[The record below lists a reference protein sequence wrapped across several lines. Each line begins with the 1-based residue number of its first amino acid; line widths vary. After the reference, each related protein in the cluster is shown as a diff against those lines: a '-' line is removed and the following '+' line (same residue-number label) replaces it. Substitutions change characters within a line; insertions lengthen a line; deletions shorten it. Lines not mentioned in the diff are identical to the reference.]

1 MSLDLL
7 ITPDISLETLGR
19 ALGAVP
25 IERPSLVALVVPLHE
40 AQALALQ
47 FRDGDGLPT
56 GVDLPA
62 YASVLSRGGWPVGL
76 VHQGPDGDRWETW
89 SGGAKTLVLGG
100 EDALFLPF
108 DDEGFPDMQAAPVRA
123 ADGPPE
129 GWRPWRSCLDLGMT
143 ALHSCRF
150 RPVLWSVQRAIRGES
165 GDARALVLAEDGEIL
180 SPPQEVSW
188 PGHFAR

>member
-19 ALGAVP
+19 ALAAVP
-25 IERPSLVALVVPLHE
+25 IDRPSLVALVVPLHE

-47 FRDGDGLPT
+47 LRDGDGQPA
-56 GVDLPA
+56 GVDLSA

-76 VHQGPDGDRWETW
+76 AHQSPDCDRWETW
-89 SGGAKTLVLGG
+89 SGGERTLVLGC

-108 DDEGFPDMQAAPVRA
+108 DDEGFPDVQVAPVRA

-129 GWRPWRSCLDLGMT
+129 GWRRWRSCHDLGMT

-150 RPVLWSVQRAIRGES
+150 RLVLWSVRRAIRGE